1 MHVYCGCCFN
11 FEIFIGLFSKHTLQ
25 IVPPFFFNEVTE
37 VKDDFANWN
46 IVIIFKDCGHS
57 YLFERFHFLKALIHG
72 SESVYR

>member
-1 MHVYCGCCFN
+1 MFIVDVALILRYLLVYSPSIHCK
-11 FEIFIGLFSKHTLQ
+11 LSHL
-25 IVPPFFFNEVTE
+25 FFNEVTE